1 MTMPP
6 MEAEAVLID
15 ALSRD
20 IGVRADA
27 PDDPGERW
35 NVLRALMNVRG
46 PGPVPD
52 YILRVQDG
60 LLSGISEE
68 RGITDADD
76 LEFRDGIS
84 LWKGDITTLRCDAI
98 VNAANSGMLGCF
110 VPCHRCIDNAIHTY
124 AGMQL
129 RLECARRMDGRRAP
143 VGGALV
149 TDAYN
154 LPCRRVIHTVGPIV
168 EGPVTPGDEAALRSC
183 YISCLEA
190 AEAEGLRTVAF
201 CCIST
206 GEFRFPNRPAAE
218 IAVST
223 VRGFLAEH
231 PDMRVVFD
239 VFKEEDHDIYR
250 ELLGRD

>member
-1 MTMPP
+1 MTMPS

-20 IGVRADA
+20 IGVRTDT
-27 PDDPGERW
+27 PEDPEERW
-35 NVLRALMNVRG
+35 NVLRTLMNVRG
-46 PGPVPD
+46 PGHLPD
-52 YILRVQDG
+52 DILRVQDG

-68 RGITDADD
+68 RGVTDADG
-76 LEFRDGIS
+76 LEFRDGIA
-84 LWKGDITTLRCDAI
+84 LWKGDITLLKCDAI

-129 RLECARRMDGRRAP
+129 RLECARKMGGRRAP

-154 LPCRRVIHTVGPIV
+154 LPCRRVIHTVGPMV
-168 EGPVTPGDEAALRSC
+168 EGAVTLGDEAALRSC
-183 YISCLEA
+183 YISCLEV

-206 GEFRFPNRPAAE
+206 GEFRFPNRSAAE
-218 IAVST
+218 IAVSS
-223 VRGFLAEH
+223 VRRFLDGH
-231 PDMRVVFD
+231 PGMRVVFD
-239 VFKEEDHDIYR
+239 VFTEKDHGIYR

>member
-1 MTMPP
+1 MTMPL

-20 IGVRADA
+20 IGVRTDT
-27 PDDPGERW
+27 PEDPEERW
-35 NVLRALMNVRG
+35 NVLRTLMNVRG
-46 PGPVPD
+46 PGPLPD
-52 YILRVQDG
+52 DILRVQDG

-68 RGITDADD
+68 RGVTDADD
-76 LEFRDGIS
+76 LEFRDGIA
-84 LWKGDITTLRCDAI
+84 LWKGDITSLKCDAI

-129 RLECARRMDGRRAP
+129 RLECARRMGGRRAP

-154 LPCRRVIHTVGPIV
+154 LPCRKVIHTVGPMV
-168 EGPVTPGDEAALRSC
+168 EESVTPGDAAALRSC
-183 YISCLEA
+183 YLSCLEA

-218 IAVST
+218 MAVSS
-223 VRGFLAEH
+223 VRGFLDGH
-231 PDMRVVFD
+231 PGMRVVFN
-239 VFKEEDHDIYR
+239 VFTEKDHDIYR